1 MGALSAS
8 INVPSSILSTGGEA
22 GSSSAVGE
30 EGAPAPSSAA
40 NVQSGSALDGFGGKK
55 EVREC
60 ENRVI
65 FAVLHFQTVSPHLK
79 IRQDAIILVEIIRNI
94 WIRPVF

>member
-60 ENRVI
+60 KNRLFLPFYTSKQFRPI
-65 FAVLHFQTVSPHLK
+65 LKFAKT
-79 IRQDAIILVEIIRNI
+79 
-94 WIRPVF
+94 

>member
-60 ENRVI
+60 ENGLFLPFYTSKQFCPI
-65 FAVLHFQTVSPHLK
+65 LKFAKTQLF
-79 IRQDAIILVEIIRNI
+79 
-94 WIRPVF
+94 